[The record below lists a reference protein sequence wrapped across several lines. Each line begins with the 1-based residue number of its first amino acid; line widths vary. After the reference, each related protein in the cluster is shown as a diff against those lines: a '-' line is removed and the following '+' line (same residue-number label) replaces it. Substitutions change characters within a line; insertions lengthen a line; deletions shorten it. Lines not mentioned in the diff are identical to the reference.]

1 MSRWAIDNRGIRH
14 NTHADGSHGMHNIRG
29 SSAAVGTA
37 DPASRGKII
46 GSEHGQFRNTNEKFM
61 GESFSAAELEFQS
74 VYVTGHISASSA
86 DSTAAYTMSFAEFTP
101 SATYGKRLYM
111 GLHGSNPTGYFGD
124 VCIAVIQ
131 IGQGNNL
138 LNTWHFGNGGYNYT
152 HGFQYSFY
160 EPNTGSKTN
169 PTLPSLASV
178 QSQTDWTNIITA
190 TNGISGEH
198 WGLSEATGSSSTGM
212 AYTVDPSF
220 AFASYSQNDPQGELR
235 NTGGAPTTN
244 FVSTSAGFTNGSTV
258 GQLSATGRPYLYRE
272 MSGGSDNTIT
282 FCRSD
287 PLTLGVGAATGAI
300 RIGFIIGMSYP
311 ANSITPA
318 NNTFFYAWGD

>member
-14 NTHADGSHGMHNIRG
+14 NTHADGSVGMHNIRG

-46 GSEHGQFRNTNEKFM
+46 GEEHDYFRNTNEEFM

-74 VYVTGHISASSA
+74 VYVTGHISASSS
-86 DSTAAYTMSFAEFTP
+86 DSTAPYTMSFVEFTP

-138 LNTWHFGNGGYNYT
+138 LNTWHFGNGNYNYT
-152 HGFQYSFY
+152 HGFEYSGY
-160 EPNTGSKTN
+160 KPSTGSRTN
-169 PTLPSLASV
+169 PTLPSLATV
-178 QSQTDWTNIITA
+178 QAQTNWNSIIFA
-190 TNGISGEH
+190 QSGISGEH

-212 AYTVDPSF
+212 ARTVDPNY
-220 AFASYSQNDPQGELR
+220 ALVSYTQNDTQGEFR
-235 NTGGAPTTN
+235 NTGGVPQN
-244 FVSTSAGFTNGSTV
+244 SFVNTGFGFTNGDSV
-258 GQLSATGRPYLYRE
+258 SQNSQNNRPYLYRE
-272 MSGGSDNTIT
+272 MSNQSDATIT
-282 FCRSD
+282 FCRSA
-287 PLTLGVGAATGAI
+287 PLTLGVGTATGAI

>member
-14 NTHADGSHGMHNIRG
+14 NTHTDGSHGMHNIRG
-29 SSAAVGTA
+29 TAAAVGTA

-46 GSEHGQFRNTNEKFM
+46 GGEHSDYRNTNEKFM
-61 GESFSAAELEFQS
+61 GESFAAAELEFQS
-74 VYVTGHISASSA
+74 VYVTGHISSSSS
-86 DSTAAYTMSFAEFTP
+86 DSTAPYTMSFVEFTP

-111 GLHGSNPTGYFGD
+111 GIHGSNATGYFGD

-152 HGFQYSFY
+152 HGFQYSSIKY
-160 EPNTGSKTN
+160 TTGSRTN
-169 PTLPSLASV
+169 PTLPSLATV
-178 QSQTDWTNIITA
+178 QLSNWNTIA
-190 TNGISGEH
+190 TNASGGNSEA
-198 WGLSEATGSSSTGM
+198 WYLSEATGSSSTGM
-212 AYTVDPSF
+212 EYTVDPNY
-220 AFASYSQNDPQGELR
+220 ALASYTQNDPQGEFR
-235 NTGGAPTTN
+235 NTGGTPQNSIVHTA
-244 FVSTSAGFTNGSTV
+244 FGFTNGSTV
-258 GQLSATGRPYLYRE
+258 VQNTTTGRPYLYRE
-272 MSGGSDNTIT
+272 MSYNSDASIT
-282 FCRSD
+282 FCRSA